1 MACSVV
7 DSPSQRSVWS
17 AVAMARRLEPSML
30 TMTWA
35 VLVHPPCGLVM
46 VTVKVCDSWRATVWV
61 VCALGLT
68 TMLAGSQWK
77 LKVPCVP
84 GSAVRVVLAP

>member
-35 VLVHPPCGLVM
+35 VLVQSP
-46 VTVKVCDSWRATVWV
+46 
-61 VCALGLT
+61 
-68 TMLAGSQWK
+68 
-77 LKVPCVP
+77 P